1 MLKENVQKALNDQ
14 INAEFFSSYLYLSM
28 ATYFETNSL
37 SGFAN
42 WMTIQAQEELTHAM
56 KILNYVNER
65 GARVALSTIEG
76 PKTEWNSSLEAFE
89 EAYQHEQK
97 ITGLINDLTDLAIA
111 EKDHATKNF
120 LQWFVTEQVEE
131 EASVDEIVNKLKLI
145 GDSGHGLFMLDR
157 EMSQRVFTP
166 PASGN
171 EQV

>member
-28 ATYFETNSL
+28 ANYFESNSL

-56 KILNYVNER
+56 KILDYVNER
-65 GARVALSTIEG
+65 GARVFLTAIEG

-157 EMSQRVFTP
+157 EMGLRVFTP
-166 PASGN
+166 LAGESD
-171 EQV
+171 QA